1 VSATGTPNATD
12 TAASAQVTRSMLR
25 HEVLPLYL
33 RSLRVLLR
41 VPSAVIP
48 PLFIPVFFLVVN
60 TAALGNLSNSPVLQ
74 GTNYVAFFVPV
85 SILLTVSSA
94 GSGSGL
100 ALVQDI
106 DAGYFDKLL
115 LAPISRTSVL
125 VSRLMVDGTRAAA
138 QALLVVAVSLLI
150 GGEIAAGFV
159 GVVLLVVMSF
169 LFGLAYAGI
178 GLTIA
183 LRTGSTEATQASFII
198 FFPLVFLAPT
208 FVPLDFLAEW
218 LQTVAQLNPVTYVLL
233 GMRSLTTEGIVA
245 AELAKAFAAILGLAA
260 LLLFSA
266 FRALRARA
274 YR

>member
-1 VSATGTPNATD
+1 VNPDVHTTD
-12 TAASAQVTRSMLR
+12 TAASLQVARSRLR
-25 HEVLPLYL
+25 NEVWPLYL

-60 TAALGNLSNSPVLQ
+60 TAALGNLSNSPVLA

-125 VSRLMVDGTRAAA
+125 VSRLMVDGTRAGA
-138 QALLVVAVSLLI
+138 QALLVVVSLLI
-150 GGEIAAGFV
+150 GGEVAAGV
-159 GVVLLVVMSF
+159 PGVVLLVVMSF

-233 GMRSLTTEGIVA
+233 GMRSLTTEGIVV
-245 AELAKAFAAILGLAA
+245 AELAKAFAAILGLTA
-260 LLLFSA
+260 LLQFSA